1 MIIRSS
7 KEQIQ
12 EYIDS
17 PALNQSKLKLLS
29 ISAQAFQEVK
39 EPEMFFEEKEHFV
52 IGKAVDD
59 LITMGQEYFD
69 NNYHISDI
77 TKPSD
82 TIMSIVQQ
90 VFQSRE
96 SDNWFDQN
104 LLAAIDAHNYQPNWK
119 PDTKITKVSTEGESY
134 WNELLQSE
142 GKQVL
147 SKEQILKIDSITSQ
161 ILEHRFTKDYFKL
174 DEFTDIY
181 YQLPI
186 YFTEDNVEC
195 KALLDMVIVHHR
207 FKTIT
212 PVDIK
217 TIGDYTKFFD
227 YQCLRRR
234 YDIQAS
240 WYMKALYGWRDKNFE
255 RYSINN
261 FKFIVASTTK
271 QCDPVIFDATHNF
284 IYAGEHGSS
293 KVRHYYVKGRIGE
306 LQQSESEIYG
316 WKKLLKIYNW
326 QQENGWDKDYEI
338 EINNGVF
345 TIDSD
350 YQKS

>member
-12 EYIDS
+12 EYINS
-17 PALNQSKLKLLS
+17 PAMNQSKLKLLS

-52 IGKAVDD
+52 IGKGVDD

-69 NNYHISDI
+69 ENYHISDI

-90 VFQSRE
+90 VFQSKE

-104 LLAAIDAHNYQPNWK
+104 LLPAIEAHNYQPNWK
-119 PDTKITKVSTEGESY
+119 PDTKITKVSVEGETY

-142 GKQVL
+142 NKQIL
-147 SKEQILKIDSITSQ
+147 SKEQILKIDSIANQ

-186 YFTEDNVEC
+186 YFTVDNIEC

-207 FKTIT
+207 LKTII

-240 WYMKALYGWRDKNFE
+240 WYMQALFNWRDINYE
-255 RYSINN
+255 RYSVKT

-271 QCDPVIFDATHNF
+271 QCDPVIFDATNNF
-284 IYAGEHGSS
+284 INAGKYGSS
-293 KVRHYYVKGRIGE
+293 KVRYYYLNSGSGE
-306 LQQSESEIYG
+306 LEESATETYG

-326 QQENGWDKDYEI
+326 HNQNGWDKDYEI
-338 EINNGVF
+338 ETNNGIF

-350 YQKS
+350 YQRS

>member
-12 EYIDS
+12 EYINS
-17 PALNQSKLKLLS
+17 PAMNQSKLKLLS

-39 EPEMFFEEKEHFV
+39 EPDLFFEEKEHFL

-59 LITMGQEYFD
+59 FITMGEDYFD
-69 NNYHISDI
+69 ENYYVSDI
-77 TKPSD
+77 VKPSD

-96 SDNWFDQN
+96 SDNFFDNN
-104 LLAAIDAHNYQPNWK
+104 LLAAIEAHNYQPNWK

-142 GKQVL
+142 GKTVL
-147 SKEQILKIDSITSQ
+147 DKEQILKIDSIVGQ
-161 ILEHRFTKDYFKL
+161 LLEHRFTKDYFIAK
-174 DEFTDIY
+174 EHINIY

-186 YFTEDNVEC
+186 YFTENNVEC
-195 KALLDMVIVHHR
+195 KALLDMVIVD
-207 FKTIT
+207 FQTKTIT
-212 PVDIK
+212 PIDIK

-240 WYMKALYGWRDKNFE
+240 WYLQGLEKWRDDNLKD
-255 RYSINN
+255 YQIDN

-271 QCDPVIFDATHNF
+271 QCDPIVFNTTDKF
-284 IYAGEHGSS
+284 INAGKHGSS
-293 KVRHYYVKGRIGE
+293 KIRQYYVNDASGTE
-306 LQQSESEIYG
+306 ESIMKMYG
-316 WKKLLKIYNW
+316 WKNLLQIYKW
-326 QQENGWDKDYEI
+326 QEENGWDKDYEI
-338 EINNGVF
+338 ETNNGTF
-345 TIDSD
+345 IIDSD
-350 YQKS
+350 YQRF

>member
-12 EYIDS
+12 EYINS
-17 PALNQSKLKLLS
+17 PAMNQSKLKLLS

-52 IGKAVDD
+52 IGKGVDD

-69 NNYHISDI
+69 ENYHISDI

-90 VFQSRE
+90 VFQSKE

-104 LLAAIDAHNYQPNWK
+104 LLPAIEAHNYQPNWK
-119 PDTKITKVSTEGESY
+119 PDTKITKVSVEGETY

-142 GKQVL
+142 NKQIL
-147 SKEQILKIDSITSQ
+147 SKEQILKIDSIANQ

-186 YFTEDNVEC
+186 YFTVDNIEC
-195 KALLDMVIVHHR
+195 KALLDMVIVNHEL
-207 FKTIT
+207 KTIT
-212 PVDIK
+212 PIDIK

-240 WYMKALYGWRDKNFE
+240 WYMQALFNWRDINYE
-255 RYSINN
+255 RYSVKT

-271 QCDPVIFDATHNF
+271 QCDPVIFDATNNF
-284 IYAGEHGSS
+284 INAGKYGSS
-293 KVRHYYVKGRIGE
+293 KVRYYYLNSGSGE
-306 LQQSESEIYG
+306 LEESATETYG

-326 QQENGWDKDYEI
+326 HNQNGWDKDYEI
-338 EINNGVF
+338 ETNNGIF

-350 YQKS
+350 YQRS